1 VNKMKTILI
10 TGGLGFIGSNFL
22 NLFVLRHPD
31 FQFINLDKITYSAN
45 PSNII
50 GLDGLDNYH
59 LIKEDIANSD
69 KIVEV
74 FRKYEPDVVIHF
86 AAETH
91 VDRSISEPADFIRT
105 NIIGTFNLLEASR
118 TIWEDYE
125 GKHFHHV
132 STDEVY
138 GSLGNSGKFTE
149 KTSYNPSSP
158 YSASKASSDHLVRAY
173 HKTYDIPTTITN
185 CSNNYG
191 PYQFPEKLIPL
202 MIVNALR
209 GKNLPIYG
217 SGQNVRDWLYVA
229 DHCNAIWRVIEK
241 GKSGETYNVGGN
253 NERTNIEIVTKICDI
268 LAEEK
273 GVNSHYFKKL
283 IQYVKDRPGHDF
295 RYAIDSTKIYR
306 ELKWRPEESFDS
318 GLRKTV
324 KWYVNNI
331 DWVDNIKTK
340 KLK

>member
-1 VNKMKTILI
+1 MKTILI

-45 PSNII
+45 PSNVT
-50 GLDGLDNYH
+50 GLDGLDNYKF
-59 LIKEDIANSD
+59 IKEDIANSD

-74 FRKYEPDVVIHF
+74 FRKYEPEVVIHF

-91 VDRSISEPADFIRT
+91 VDRSISNPGDFIRT
-105 NIIGTFNLLEASR
+105 NIIGTFNLLEATR
-118 TIWEDYE
+118 TIWEDYK

-229 DHCNAIWRVIEK
+229 DHCNAIWHVIEK

-283 IQYVKDRPGHDF
+283 VQYVKDRPGHDF
-295 RYAIDSTKIYR
+295 RYAIDSTKINR

-324 KWYVNNI
+324 KWYINNI
-331 DWVDNIKTK
+331 DWVDKIKTK
-340 KLK
+340 KLKMN